1 MIDLGN
7 PKVTIELYDLGRT
20 QQQVLSSIVYET
32 LVAMGINVSS
42 YSVALDVEYTE
53 TEF

>member
-20 QQQVLSSIVYET
+20 EQQVLSSIVYDA
-32 LVAMGINVSS
+32 LVAMGLNPSS
-42 YSVALDVEYTE
+42 YSVALDVEFIE
-53 TEF
+53 SEF

>member
-1 MIDLGN
+1 MIDQGN
-7 PKVTIELYDLGRT
+7 PKATIELYDLGRT
-20 QQQVLSSIVYET
+20 QQQVLSSIVYEA